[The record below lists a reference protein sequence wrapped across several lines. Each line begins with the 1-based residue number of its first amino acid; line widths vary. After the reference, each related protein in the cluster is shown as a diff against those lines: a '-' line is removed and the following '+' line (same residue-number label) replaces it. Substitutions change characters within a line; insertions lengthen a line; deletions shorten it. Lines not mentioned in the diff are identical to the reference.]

1 MINLIPPAA
10 RKSVVLEYWL
20 RVTSVWLFL
29 FGTGCMIVAVLLL
42 PTYMIVRGQIANLDG
57 QVATATEQ
65 TTTFDSGVAEL
76 KKATAAAALL
86 TEGVGAT
93 PFSTYI
99 KLLEDIAG
107 DAVLLHSIVFTKDP
121 TGGKVVLSGT
131 ATTRES
137 LAAFR
142 DALEAHPAFTG
153 VVLPI
158 DSLLKNR
165 DLLFSMTVSVV
176 ETSDSTP

>member
-10 RKSVVLEYWL
+10 RKSVVFEYWL
-20 RVTSVWLFL
+20 RVVSVWLFL

-57 QVATATEQ
+57 QVAAATEQ
-65 TTTFDSGVAEL
+65 TTTFDAGVAEL
-76 KKATAAAALL
+76 KKASAAAAVL
-86 TEGVGAT
+86 TENASST
-93 PFSTYI
+93 PFSAYLM
-99 KLLEDIAG
+99 LLERIAG
-107 DAVLLHSIVFTKDP
+107 DTVVLHSIAFTKDP
-121 TGGKVVLSGT
+121 AGGHIVFSGE

-142 DALEAHPAFTG
+142 DALEAHPVFTD

-158 DSLLKNR
+158 DSLIKNR
-165 DLLFSMTVSVV
+165 DLLFSMSATVV
-176 ETSDSTP
+176 DTPITTP